1 MKQAAD
7 LYNYTFILKYK
18 NDEEGD
24 LIIGA
29 YPHIYDSHF
38 SEKNF
43 YYTKAGNNK
52 NGVNWVLN
60 FDSIRYN
67 NKSISLGP
75 KKGLVNIEYGLIQA
89 PSRFKNYF
97 KENFYG
103 GRCEERFYSKRNVT
117 LIHCKNN
124 FDIISLK
131 NITFILK
138 DIGVEFVLTYED
150 LFVKENNEYIFGIV
164 FDEDSAAK
172 DPTWIMGKPFMK
184 KYELVF
190 DLDRKIIG
198 CYKDGADDSGNAG
211 KINILFVVLVVI
223 LGIVVI
229 GLVIFIVNYLKKP
242 RKSKAFELD
251 DDNFDYV
258 PSK

>member
-1 MKQAAD
+1 M
-7 LYNYTFILKYK
+7 
-18 NDEEGD
+18 
-24 LIIGA
+24 
-29 YPHIYDSHF
+29 S
-38 SEKNF
+38 
-43 YYTKAGNNK
+43 
-52 NGVNWVLN
+52 
-60 FDSIRYN
+60 
-67 NKSISLGP
+67 
-75 KKGLVNIEYGLIQA
+75 
-89 PSRFKNYF
+89 
-97 KENFYG
+97 
-103 GRCEERFYSKRNVT
+103 
-117 LIHCKNN
+117 
-124 FDIISLK
+124 
-131 NITFILK
+131 
-138 DIGVEFVLTYED
+138 

-223 LGIVVI
+223 LGIIVI

-251 DDNFDYV
+251 DDNFDYA
-258 PSK
+258 PSKWFLDDK